1 MVNLRKAY
9 ETSDVEKFES
19 ILKDPK
25 ARIMSDNF
33 IQKYV
38 LHFDSFMNVNGL
50 KKGKKGLLQILH
62 SPALQ
67 LPLPSSSQDHHS
79 LCISKFVIP
88 GKALEGTFV
97 S

>member
-38 LHFDSFMNVNGL
+38 LHFDSFMNVNRFE
-50 KKGKKGLLQILH
+50 KGKKGTLTDTSH
-62 SPALQ
+62 PCSSTSAPKFFARSS
-67 LPLPSSSQDHHS
+67 LPMYQ
-79 LCISKFVIP
+79 
-88 GKALEGTFV
+88 
-97 S
+97 